1 MVKVNL
7 FFDVF
12 QDKELE
18 KKSGK
23 YEIIR
28 LKCRVRFK
36 ISNGWSEPYSA
47 ILDTGA
53 HTPLVPLSIWEEIK
67 TTRIADH
74 FVQGISAKP
83 ECSIPVVIG
92 KTACIIV
99 DELRESDRRI

>member
-1 MVKVNL
+1 MAKVNL

-53 HTPLVPLSIWEEIK
+53 HTPPLFHYQYGKRSK
-67 TTRIADH
+67 P
-74 FVQGISAKP
+74 QG
-83 ECSIPVVIG
+83 
-92 KTACIIV
+92 
-99 DELRESDRRI
+99 